1 MNRSD
6 GKNVISFHP
15 IFSAIGEDTK
25 QREESS
31 ITASPGCS
39 LAKLFLSRNCEKGEA
54 RRKVGRTAN
63 DEGGRH
69 ALTKQHERTDGRT
82 KTEATCGINNSSRR
96 SAAHIYLGGEHNN
109 NKRPQRN
116 GGGRHAHPHA
126 HSVRSTFEGH
136 THTVGF
142 ARENETKMVISN
154 SELKKRVLHV
164 GKRKVIKRRRV

>member
-54 RRKVGRTAN
+54 QAAEVRGR
-63 DEGGRH
+63 EGGREGGTTDH
-69 ALTKQHERTDGRT
+69 AALTKQHEWTERRDRRRPKRRAELIIQVVAPRRTSISAGNTIITKGHKGMEEAGTLTRT
-82 KTEATCGINNSSRR
+82 LTRFE
-96 SAAHIYLGGEHNN
+96 
-109 NKRPQRN
+109 
-116 GGGRHAHPHA
+116 
-126 HSVRSTFEGH
+126 VRSKATL
-136 THTVGF
+136 T
-142 ARENETKMVISN
+142 
-154 SELKKRVLHV
+154 L
-164 GKRKVIKRRRV
+164 

>member
-1 MNRSD
+1 MARTPSR
-6 GKNVISFHP
+6 GKKVQLQRARVAHSQSCSYRVI
-15 IFSAIGEDTK
+15 
-25 QREESS
+25 
-31 ITASPGCS
+31 
-39 LAKLFLSRNCEKGEA
+39 AKKAKRR
-54 RRKVGRTAN
+54 RRKY
-63 DEGGRH
+63 EGGREGGRDYGPRGVDE
-69 ALTKQHERTDGRT
+69 ATRMDGAEGPT

-116 GGGRHAHPHA
+116 GGGRHAQPHA